1 MAAVTD
7 TRDKPPGWAT
17 RLLGS
22 NWPLALRNF
31 FLPVHCRACQ
41 ARMLTEENG
50 FFCPDCWARAPWVEP
65 PLCTK
70 CGRPHQR
77 MIALGNAPNF
87 PCADCR
93 EKPNKHID
101 RIYGVAR
108 YHGVILDAVKML
120 KFRGRRR
127 LAIPMGAAMA
137 EFAAENMPVDD
148 YNLVM
153 PVPLHRVRLRQRGFN
168 QSLLLAEQIL
178 PVFPAA
184 QIDQSLQ
191 RIRPTRVQSRLKGPA
206 DRAANVR
213 GAFAVIGDTVKGK
226 TVLLMDDVVT
236 TSGTVTECARMLKRA
251 GARRVD
257 VFTMAL
263 AYAGLHHDDL

>member
-1 MAAVTD
+1 MAGCAD
-7 TRDKPPGWAT
+7 TAAAKRGWLDRAF
-17 RLLGS
+17 GPD
-22 NWPLALRNF
+22 WALALRNF
-31 FLPVHCRACQ
+31 FLPAYCHACQ
-41 ARMLTEENG
+41 TRILMEENG
-50 FFCPDCWARAPWVEP
+50 FFCPDCWVRAPWVEP
-65 PLCTK
+65 PLCTQ

-93 EKPNKHID
+93 EKPNRHID
-101 RIYGVAR
+101 RVYGVGR
-108 YHGVILDAVKML
+108 YHGVIMDAVKVL

-127 LAIPMGAAMA
+127 LALPMGAAMA
-137 EFAAENMPVDD
+137 EFAEEYLPVGD
-148 YNLVM
+148 YDMLV

-168 QSLLLAEQIL
+168 QSLLLAEQVL
-178 PVFPAA
+178 HVFPSA

-213 GAFAVIGDTVKGK
+213 GAFAVLGDAVKGK
-226 TVLLMDDVVT
+226 TVLLMDDVIT

-257 VFTMAL
+257 VFTFAL
-263 AYAGLHHDDL
+263 AYPGLHHDDL

>member
-1 MAAVTD
+1 MAENTD
-7 TRDKPPGWAT
+7 TQTSGPGRVA
-17 RLLGS
+17 RLVGPD
-22 NWPLALRNF
+22 WTLALRNF
-31 FLPVHCRACQ
+31 FLPVYCRTCQ
-41 ARMLTEENG
+41 ERLLTEENG
-50 FFCPDCWARAPWVEP
+50 FFCPDCWAHAPWVEL

-87 PCADCR
+87 PCAECR

-101 RIYGVAR
+101 RVYGVAR
-108 YHGVILDAVKML
+108 YHGVIMEAVKLL
-120 KFRGRRR
+120 KFSGRQR
-127 LAIPMGAAMA
+127 LVLPMGAAMA
-137 EFAAENMPVDD
+137 EFSVENMPVGD
-148 YNLVM
+148 YDLIL

-178 PVFPAA
+178 PAFPSAM
-184 QIDQSLQ
+184 IDQSLQ

-213 GAFAVIGDTVKGK
+213 GAFAVVGDTVKGK
-226 TVLLMDDVVT
+226 TVLLIDDVVT

-251 GARRVD
+251 GAVRVD
-257 VFTMAL
+257 VFTAAL
-263 AYAGLHHDDL
+263 AYAGMHHDDS

>member
-1 MAAVTD
+1 MAAGTD
-7 TRDKPPGWAT
+7 SETARPNWAD
-17 RLLGS
+17 RLVGPD
-22 NWPLALRNF
+22 WALALRNF
-31 FLPVHCRACQ
+31 FLPVYCHACQ
-41 ARMLTEENG
+41 ARILTEENG
-50 FFCPDCWARAPWVEP
+50 FFCPDCWAGAPWVEA

-101 RIYGVAR
+101 RVYGVGR
-108 YHGVILDAVKML
+108 YQGVIMDAVKIL
-120 KFRGRRR
+120 KFRGRQR
-127 LAIPMGAAMA
+127 LALPMGAAMA
-137 EFAAENMPVDD
+137 EFAAESMPVDEYD
-148 YNLVM
+148 ILM

-178 PVFPAA
+178 HLFPSA

-213 GAFAVIGDTVKGK
+213 GAFAVLGDTVNEK
-226 TVLLMDDVVT
+226 TVLLIDDVVT

-251 GARRVD
+251 GALRVD
-257 VFTMAL
+257 VFTAAI
-263 AYAGLHHDDL
+263 AYPGLHHDDS